1 MDFKTLFA
9 KELEAGTS
17 VEDILRSVANAAN
30 VYEEEQKKKNDE
42 ADAQWCAAADVITS
56 LLDYAENYT
65 DLKVEIHE
73 DEFDTI
79 VKKFIQMMDTVKIF
93 KLW

>member
-17 VEDILRSVANAAN
+17 VDDILRSVANAAN
-30 VYEEEQKKKNDE
+30 TYEEEQKKNEE
-42 ADAQWCAAADVITS
+42 ADAQWCAATEVVCS
-56 LLDYAENYT
+56 LLEYVEDYT
-65 DLKVEIHE
+65 DLEVDLSDDDI
-73 DEFDTI
+73 DTVI
-79 VKKFIQMMDTVKIF
+79 NKFIQMMDTIKVF

>member
-17 VEDILRSVANAAN
+17 VEDILHSVANAAN
-30 VYEEEQKKKNDE
+30 AYEEEQKKNAE
-42 ADAQWCAAADVITS
+42 AEGQWDAAANVIGS
-56 LLDYAENYT
+56 LLDYAEDYT
-65 DLKVEIHE
+65 DLKVDINE
-73 DEFDTI
+73 DDFDTI